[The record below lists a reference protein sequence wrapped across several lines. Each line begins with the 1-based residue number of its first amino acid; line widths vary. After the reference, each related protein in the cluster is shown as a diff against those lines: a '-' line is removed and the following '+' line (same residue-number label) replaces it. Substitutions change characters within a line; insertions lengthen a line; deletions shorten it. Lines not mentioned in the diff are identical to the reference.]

1 MPKVVN
7 IMNVTEETKSKY
19 IAKDSVFRNL
29 FGIKKYAAQLYMALH
44 PDETVTEDDI
54 EHVTLESVIM
64 ATLYNDVGFKVGNK
78 IIMLV
83 EQQSSWSENIVVRMF
98 VYLAETYYDYFEDT
112 AQSLYG
118 TRKVKFPKPELYLIY
133 SGEDKKDVP
142 EELSLSK
149 LFMGGDNSVI
159 DVNVKVIT
167 DGKNGDI
174 IQQYVRFT
182 KVYNEQVKLYGRNA
196 KAVSET
202 IRICENEDV
211 LSDYLKSREK
221 EVSGIMLAFSD
232 IDKQFDLYVSNE
244 KQFAREEGMISTLVD
259 LVKKKILS
267 ITQAAEQAN
276 MTVEE
281 FEEKSGLKAE

>member
-1 MPKVVN
+1 
-7 IMNVTEETKSKY
+7 
-19 IAKDSVFRNL
+19 
-29 FGIKKYAAQLYMALH
+29 MALH

-112 AQSLYG
+112 EQSLYG

-211 LSDYLKSREK
+211 LSDYLRSRE

-244 KQFAREEGMISTLVD
+244 KQFSKEEGIEIGKAEGMLTSLVN

-267 ITQAAEQAN
+267 PAQAAEELD
-276 MTVEE
+276 MTIEE

>member
-1 MPKVVN
+1 
-7 IMNVTEETKSKY
+7 
-19 IAKDSVFRNL
+19 
-29 FGIKKYAAQLYMALH
+29 MALH

-112 AQSLYG
+112 EQSLYG

-211 LSDYLKSREK
+211 LSDYLRSRE
-221 EVSGIMLAFSD
+221 EVSGIM
-232 IDKQFDLYVSNE
+232 
-244 KQFAREEGMISTLVD
+244 
-259 LVKKKILS
+259 
-267 ITQAAEQAN
+267 
-276 MTVEE
+276 
-281 FEEKSGLKAE
+281 

>member
-1 MPKVVN
+1 
-7 IMNVTEETKSKY
+7 
-19 IAKDSVFRNL
+19 
-29 FGIKKYAAQLYMALH
+29 
-44 PDETVTEDDI
+44 
-54 EHVTLESVIM
+54 
-64 ATLYNDVGFKVGNK
+64 
-78 IIMLV
+78 
-83 EQQSSWSENIVVRMF
+83 MF

-112 AQSLYG
+112 EQSLYG
-118 TRKVKFPKPELYLIY
+118 STKVKFPKPELYLIY
-133 SGEDKKDVP
+133 SGDDKKNVP

-182 KVYNEQVKLYGRNA
+182 KVYNEQIKLYGRNA

-211 LSDYLKSREK
+211 LADYLRSRKK

-232 IDKQFDLYVSNE
+232 IDKQFDIYVKGEIKAAVEKERTQALNE
-244 KQFAREEGMISTLVD
+244 GETKGVLSTLVD
-259 LVKKKILS
+259 LVKKKMLS
-267 ITQAAEQAN
+267 LEQAAEQAN

-281 FEEKSGLKAE
+281 FKNELGLKAE

>member
-7 IMNVTEETKSKY
+7 IMNVTEETKSKF

-211 LSDYLKSREK
+211 LSDYLKSRER

-232 IDKQFDLYVSNE
+232 IDRQFDLYVNSKVKEASE
-244 KQFAREEGMISTLVD
+244 KTKFDMIVD
-259 LVKKKILS
+259 FVKRKIFS
-267 ITQAAEQAN
+267 VPQAAEELN
-276 MTVEE
+276 MTIEE
-281 FEEKSGLKAE
+281 FEEKSGLKDE

>member
-1 MPKVVN
+1 MILN
-7 IMNVTEETKSKY
+7 T
-19 IAKDSVFRNL
+19 
-29 FGIKKYAAQLYMALH
+29 
-44 PDETVTEDDI
+44 
-54 EHVTLESVIM
+54 VTLESVIM

-112 AQSLYG
+112 EQSLYG
-118 TRKVKFPKPELYLIY
+118 STKVNFPKPELYLIY
-133 SGEDKKDVP
+133 SGEDKKNVP

-159 DVNVKVIT
+159 DVNIKVIT

-211 LSDYLKSREK
+211 LSDYLKSRER

-232 IDKQFDLYVSNE
+232 IDRQFDLYVNSKVKEASE
-244 KQFAREEGMISTLVD
+244 KTKFDMIVD
-259 LVKKKILS
+259 FVKRKIFS
-267 ITQAAEQAN
+267 VPQAAEELN
-276 MTVEE
+276 MTIEE
-281 FEEKSGLKAE
+281 FEEKSGLKDE

>member
-1 MPKVVN
+1 
-7 IMNVTEETKSKY
+7 MNVTEETKSKF

-112 AQSLYG
+112 EQSLYG

-232 IDKQFDLYVSNE
+232 IDKQFDLYVNGEIQIAVE
-244 KQFAREEGMISTLVD
+244 KEHEKTKLEMLIA
-259 LVKKKILS
+259 LVKDKILTLS
-267 ITQAAEQAN
+267 QAAQRAD
-276 MTVEE
+276 MTIEE

>member
-1 MPKVVN
+1 
-7 IMNVTEETKSKY
+7 MNVTEETKSKY

-112 AQSLYG
+112 EQSLYG

-211 LSDYLKSREK
+211 LSDYLRSREK

-232 IDKQFDLYVSNE
+232 IDKQFDLYVNGEIQIAVE
-244 KQFAREEGMISTLVD
+244 KEHEKTKLEMLIA
-259 LVKKKILS
+259 LVKDKILTLS
-267 ITQAAEQAN
+267 QAAQRAD

-281 FEEKSGLKAE
+281 FEEKSGLKDE

>member
-1 MPKVVN
+1 
-7 IMNVTEETKSKY
+7 MNVTENTKSKY
-19 IAKDSVFRNL
+19 VAKDSVFRNL
-29 FGIKKYAAQLYMALH
+29 FGIPKYAAQLYMALH

-112 AQSLYG
+112 EQSLYG

-211 LSDYLKSREK
+211 LTDYLKSREK

-232 IDKQFDLYVSNE
+232 IDKQFDLYVNGEIQIAVE
-244 KQFAREEGMISTLVD
+244 KEHEKTKLEMLIA
-259 LVKKKILS
+259 LVKDKILTLS
-267 ITQAAEQAN
+267 QAAQRAD

>member
-7 IMNVTEETKSKY
+7 IRNVTEETKSKF

-44 PDETVTEDDI
+44 PDKTVTEDDI

-64 ATLYNDVGFKVGNK
+64 ATLYNDVGFKVKDK

-112 AQSLYG
+112 EQSLYG

-211 LSDYLKSREK
+211 LTDYMKSREK

-276 MTVEE
+276 MTIEE
-281 FEEKSGLKAE
+281 FEEKSGLKDK

>member
-1 MPKVVN
+1 
-7 IMNVTEETKSKY
+7 MNVTEETKSKY

-64 ATLYNDVGFKVGNK
+64 ATLYNDVGFKVKDK

-83 EQQSSWSENIVVRMF
+83 EQQSTWTENIVVRML

-112 AQSLYG
+112 EQSLYG
-118 TRKVKFPKPELYLIY
+118 STKVNFPKPELYLIY
-133 SGEDKKDVP
+133 SGEDKKNVP

-182 KVYNEQVKLYGRNA
+182 KVYNEQVRLYGRNA

-211 LSDYLKSREK
+211 LSDYLKSRER

-232 IDKQFDLYVSNE
+232 IDRQFDLYVNSKVKEASE
-244 KQFAREEGMISTLVD
+244 KTKFDMIVD
-259 LVKKKILS
+259 FVKRKIFS
-267 ITQAAEQAN
+267 VPQAAEELN
-276 MTVEE
+276 MTIEE
-281 FEEKSGLKAE
+281 FEEKSGLKDE

>member
-1 MPKVVN
+1 
-7 IMNVTEETKSKY
+7 MNVTEETKSKY

-64 ATLYNDVGFKVGNK
+64 ATLYNDVGFKVRNK

-112 AQSLYG
+112 EQSLYG

-211 LSDYLKSREK
+211 LSDYLRSREK

-232 IDKQFDLYVSNE
+232 IDKQFDLYVNGEIQIAVE
-244 KQFAREEGMISTLVD
+244 KEHEKTKLEMLIA
-259 LVKKKILS
+259 LVKDKILTLS
-267 ITQAAEQAN
+267 QAAQRAD

>member
-1 MPKVVN
+1 
-7 IMNVTEETKSKY
+7 MNVTEETKSKY

-64 ATLYNDVGFKVGNK
+64 ATLYNDVGFKVRNK

-112 AQSLYG
+112 EQSLYG

-211 LSDYLKSREK
+211 LSDYLRSREK

-232 IDKQFDLYVSNE
+232 IDRQFDLYVSNE
-244 KQFAREEGMISTLVD
+244 KQFAREEGIISTLVD

>member
-1 MPKVVN
+1 M
-7 IMNVTEETKSKY
+7 
-19 IAKDSVFRNL
+19 
-29 FGIKKYAAQLYMALH
+29 
-44 PDETVTEDDI
+44 
-54 EHVTLESVIM
+54 
-64 ATLYNDVGFKVGNK
+64 
-78 IIMLV
+78 
-83 EQQSSWSENIVVRMF
+83 RMF

-112 AQSLYG
+112 EQSLYG
-118 TRKVKFPKPELYLIY
+118 STKVKFPKPELYLIY
-133 SGEDKKDVP
+133 SGDDKKNVP

-182 KVYNEQVKLYGRNA
+182 KVYNEQIKLYGRNA

-211 LSDYLKSREK
+211 LADYLRSRKK

-232 IDKQFDLYVSNE
+232 IDKQFDIYVKGEIKAAVEKERTQALNE
-244 KQFAREEGMISTLVD
+244 GETKGVLSTLVD
-259 LVKKKILS
+259 LVKKKMLS
-267 ITQAAEQAN
+267 LEQAAEQAN

-281 FEEKSGLKAE
+281 FKNELGLKAE

>member
-1 MPKVVN
+1 
-7 IMNVTEETKSKY
+7 MNVTSETKSRFTT
-19 IAKDSVFRNL
+19 KDSVFRNL
-29 FGIKKYAAQLYMALH
+29 FGIPKYAAQLYMALH
-44 PDETVTEDDI
+44 PDETITEDDI

-78 IIMLV
+78 IIMLA

-112 AQSLYG
+112 NQSLYG
-118 TRKVKFPKPELYLIY
+118 SAKVKFPKPELYVIY
-133 SGEDKKDVP
+133 TGEDKKDIP
-142 EELSLSK
+142 ETISLSK
-149 LFMGGDNSVI
+149 SFMGGDSSVI

-182 KVYNEQVKLYGRNA
+182 KVYNEQVKLHGRNA
-196 KAVSET
+196 KAVYET
-202 IRICENEDV
+202 LRVCENEDV
-211 LSDYLKSREK
+211 LADYLKSREK

-232 IDKQFDLYVSNE
+232 IDRQFDLYVNGE
-244 KQFAREEGMISTLVD
+244 KQAAREEGILITLID

-267 ITQAAEQAN
+267 LQQAAEQAN

-281 FEEKSGLKAE
+281 FEEKTGLKVE